1 MSDSFSVITRY
12 FPGISEK
19 AQNQFSQLG
28 VLYPEWN
35 AKINLISR
43 SDIEHLFERHILH
56 SLAIARF
63 VNFKQGTRILD
74 IGTGGGF
81 PGIPLAIMFPEVH
94 FTLVDSITK
103 KIMVVND
110 IIQKLGLTNATAVC
124 SRAEAVDGQ
133 FDYVVSRATA
143 PLTDLYKWSR
153 TKIKSGQINAIPN
166 GIICLKG
173 GDLTDELKPF
183 KGRVEVDEISNYFSE
198 DFFLTKKLVF
208 LAL

>member
-1 MSDSFSVITRY
+1 MSDSVSVITQY
-12 FPGISEK
+12 FPGLSEK
-19 AQNQFSQLG
+19 AGQQFAQLG

-35 AKINLISR
+35 SKINLISR
-43 SDIEHLFERHILH
+43 TDIEHLFERHILH

-63 VNFKQGTRILD
+63 VSFKPGTTILD

-81 PGIPLAIMFPEVH
+81 PGIPLAITFPEVR
-94 FTLVDSITK
+94 FTLVDSISK
-103 KIMVVND
+103 KIMVVTD

-124 SRAEAVDGQ
+124 SRAENIDDQ

-143 PLTDLYKWSR
+143 PLADLYKWSR
-153 TKIKSGQINAIPN
+153 TKIKSQQINAIPN

-183 KGRVEVDEISNYFSE
+183 KGRVEVDEISNYFKE
-198 DFFLTKKLVF
+198 DFFMTKKLVF

>member
-1 MSDSFSVITRY
+1 MPDSLDVITRY
-12 FPGISEK
+12 FPALSEK
-19 AQNQFSQLG
+19 ALQDFSQLG

-43 SDIEHLFERHILH
+43 TDIEHLYERHILH
-56 SLAIARF
+56 SLAVARF
-63 VNFKQGTRILD
+63 INFKPGTSVMD

-81 PGIPLAIMFPEVH
+81 PGIPLAILFPEVS
-94 FTLVDSITK
+94 FTLVDSISK

-110 IIQKLGLTNATAVC
+110 IIQKLGLTNASGICA
-124 SRAEAVDGQ
+124 RAESLTGQ

-143 PLTDLYKWSR
+143 PLSDLYKWSR
-153 TKIKSGQINAIPN
+153 TKIKTKQINAVPN

-173 GDLTDELKPF
+173 GDLTEELRPF
-183 KGRVEVDEISNYFSE
+183 KGRVEVDDLSAYFQE

-208 LAL
+208 LTC